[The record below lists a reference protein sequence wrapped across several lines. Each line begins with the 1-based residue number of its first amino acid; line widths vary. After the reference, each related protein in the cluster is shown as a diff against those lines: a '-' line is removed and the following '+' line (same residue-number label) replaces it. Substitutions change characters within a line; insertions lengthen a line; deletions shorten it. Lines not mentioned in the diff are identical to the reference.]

1 MQNPG
6 YLGIHIAWDRATVVC
21 LGTQGDQQ
29 TLAECFSVSV
39 EQDQEEKLSTLATL
53 IAQGCAERDIRFSE
67 ASVALDCAMFMQHKV
82 RSAFGDL
89 RKIGQ
94 TIRFD
99 TEEALAT
106 DVTDMAIAFRIDSS
120 DESGS
125 GLTVFTAP
133 KGTLADVLTS
143 LQSAG
148 IDPVS
153 VEPDVNCLARYMGQ
167 NVPLNVEQRCFLGV
181 LSQRNGYLMVPLA
194 SSSQQGSNTPAMV
207 TRTLLLSPAVDRHQ
221 LIAREVPVT
230 LAQLAPTESIG
241 RLEVF
246 DSADAIDCTKLGSE
260 LGLQTEPLDLTGA
273 IATVLGTPDGERDQL
288 NACADAV
295 EFALAYGAALSPL
308 DKPTNINFRSDY
320 MPYQGRKVRLQK
332 ALKFCSAAVVVLL
345 LAVGIHGF
353 MQVLQTNKDRSL
365 LRGKFTEDY
374 SAVMFGQDLPGKTS
388 DAVKRLGTT
397 LRRTRDL
404 QKGQLSVTGEE
415 SVPAKLTLVLDAFN
429 KCASQV
435 DLRIDTITITAETLS
450 IAGNTSSRQN
460 TLKLFESL
468 RETNLD
474 TTGGERLDQEGGR
487 DTFRVTLKPKG

>member
-21 LGTQGDQQ
+21 LDTQGDQQ
-29 TLAECFSVSV
+29 RVAACFSVSV
-39 EQDQEEKLSTLATL
+39 EQDQEEKLSALATL

-82 RSAFGDL
+82 RSAFGDI

-125 GLTVFTAP
+125 DLTVFTAP
-133 KGTLADVLTS
+133 KGMLADVLTS
-143 LQSAG
+143 FQSAG

-153 VEPDVNCLARYMGQ
+153 VEPDVNCLARYIGK
-167 NVPLNVEQRCFLGV
+167 NVPLNLEQRCFFGV

-194 SSSQQGSNTPAMV
+194 SSSQRGSNTPAMV
-207 TRTLLLSPAVDRHQ
+207 TRTLLLSPAVNRHQ

-246 DSADAIDCTKLGSE
+246 DSAGAIDCTKLGSE
-260 LGLQTEPLDLTGA
+260 LGLQAEPLDLTGLISA
-273 IATVLGTPDGERDQL
+273 EQDQL
-288 NACADAV
+288 NACADPV

-308 DKPTNINFRSDY
+308 DKPTNINFRTDY

-345 LAVGIHGF
+345 LAVGIHGL

-365 LRGKFTEDY
+365 LRGKFAEDY